1 MSERANGWLLIF
13 GGLAIGL
20 VLWLSPSQNAASW
33 NIGSMARHDFE
44 GLRRSLVPRHQSN
57 ARPSLAIW
65 LMSLCP
71 CMDYL
76 GSGDDEQ

>member
-20 VLWLSPSQNAASW
+20 VLWLSPSQSAPSW
-33 NIGSMARHDFE
+33 NIGQVARHDLD
-44 GLRRSLVPRHQSN
+44 GLRRSISPRHQSN
-57 ARPSLAIW
+57 ARPSLVIW

-71 CMDYL
+71 CMDYFQAEA
-76 GSGDDEQ
+76 D